1 MLESNNTPE
10 SKKVNDVTKEDD
22 KIVSDNITNKENNDR
37 SLSMDQN
44 SKDQISKT
52 ENSNETKEK

>member
-22 KIVSDNITNKENNDR
+22 KIVSDNITNKENNDQ
-37 SLSMDQN
+37 SLSIDQN
-44 SKDQISKT
+44 SEDQISKNDNLN
-52 ENSNETKEK
+52 ENKDK